1 MPLLKYF
8 LMCKKIN
15 IYQGHVLSG
24 KCLHFYNFPTFIII
38 IIFFFYKISE
48 ILKSI
53 KIVSTIFS
61 WFYLGVPLRWNWC
74 QHTVAQPP
82 QVWRRFCTHLC
93 APCPRSYV
101 CFPCWPWFL
110 TDLLQLWSRQLI
122 KISKIQHLNHEN
134 IGIKNRYMYFDDHWT
149 NHSLKLNFFSLF
161 MPNIQYYY
169 CKPRITIM

>member
-1 MPLLKYF
+1 MFFQVNVFIFITF
-8 LMCKKIN
+8 L
-15 IYQGHVLSG
+15 HSLS
-24 KCLHFYNFPTFIII
+24 
-38 IIFFFYKISE
+38 FFFFLYKISE
-48 ILKSI
+48 ILKSV

-101 CFPCWPWFL
+101 CFLCWPWFL